1 MGLDSPIRYLKGVG
15 EKRASEFAKKGI
27 HTVGHLLYFFPR
39 SHEDRS
45 KVKPIARCIEGETVC
60 IRAKVY
66 NLPTDRYVRRN
77 MLISSMQ
84 VFDDSGMINLVWYN
98 NKYVKIPVSILMD
111 KNIYANAKLLY
122 GVIIVLSY
130 IRNYC
135 FADNTYLAETL
146 NTTRRKILPT
156 SSINVE
162 DLF

>member
-27 HTVGHLLYFFPR
+27 HTVGDLLYFFPR

-45 KVKPIARCIEGETVC
+45 KVKPIASCIEGETVC

-98 NKYVKIPVSILMD
+98 NKYVKNNFKEGEEYIFFGKISRNKQGRVQITAPVYEKAGNERYTGKIIP
-111 KNIYANAKLLY
+111 LY
-122 GVIIVLSY
+122 PLTHGLSQKIVQS
-130 IRNYC
+130 
-135 FADNTYLAETL
+135 
-146 NTTRRKILPT
+146 
-156 SSINVE
+156 
-162 DLF
+162 